1 MGDRPQFGKGGK
13 ERGEVVIARVVQGEV
28 APCEDDF
35 AIASRQI
42 RFHTHRNL
50 IKWNAHRRAAKV
62 WDDAKRTFSTAS
74 ILYL

>member
-1 MGDRPQFGKGGK
+1 MGDRPQFGEGGE
-13 ERGEVVIARVVQGEV
+13 ERGEGVIARVVEGEV

-50 IKWNAHRRAAKV
+50 IKRNAHRRAAKV
-62 WDDAKRTFSTAS
+62 RDNAK
-74 ILYL
+74 